1 MILEQYTNLWG
12 EFSAAKLGIA
22 FPLYMNTMLAGTFP
36 ALSALEIVKLQQHH
50 RVKFTYLH

>member
-1 MILEQYTNLWG
+1 MILAQYAILRG

-22 FPLYMNTMLAGTFP
+22 FPLYTNTVLAGTFP
-36 ALSALEIVKLQQHH
+36 ALSALEIVRLQQHH